1 MNIAQEVR
9 IVRWSIIIMLVA
21 TPMGFTAIYLVESES
36 DVETTSI
43 MSSFGKITIFDPKQT
58 TSLFLNESVIYQD
71 NYLEFQISKPDD
83 TWEIHAAYDDLL
95 SEELVYLKSKGYL
108 DGIYLE
114 KQHDRRFLITVF
126 DVQKEDFKLDDYV
139 ENQILQMTLKEDVKI
154 PLKQISQ
161 SNDWAIFA
169 IDKQGVNFE
178 SKHGEQMLF
187 LKNNLL
193 YMLQYSGNSP
203 ENLTELEKSDFRLIL
218 DSFEV
223 LV

>member
-58 TSLFLNESVIYQD
+58 APLFLNESVIYQD
-71 NYLEFQISKPDD
+71 NDLGFQISKPDD

-178 SKHGEQMLF
+178 SKYGEQMLF